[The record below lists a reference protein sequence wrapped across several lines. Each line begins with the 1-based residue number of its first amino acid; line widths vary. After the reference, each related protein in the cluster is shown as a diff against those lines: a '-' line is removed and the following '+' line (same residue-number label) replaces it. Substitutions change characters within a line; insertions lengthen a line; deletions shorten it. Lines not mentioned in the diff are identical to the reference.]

1 MLLYDFRCTE
11 CGVKQ
16 EHTADIE
23 QRTVECVDCGGLAK
37 RLITS
42 NHFVHGDIDFVTDNI
57 TGEPMRIG
65 SRKQLKDLEKRHEV
79 SAKYG
84 KGWY

>member
-1 MLLYDFRCTE
+1 MLLYDFRCTK
-11 CGVKQ
+11 CNLKQ
-16 EHTADIE
+16 ERLAKIE
-23 QRTVECVDCGGLAK
+23 QTEVDCEKCGGLAK

-42 NHFVHGDIDFVTDNI
+42 NHFVHGDLDFVTDNI
-57 TGEPMRIG
+57 TGSPIRIG
-65 SRKQLKDLEKRHEV
+65 SRKQLKDLEKRHDV